1 MICAATATAILGYT
15 YIKKTI
21 YLPFF
26 KSTSNTWQT
35 ENAENLF
42 V

>member
-15 YIKKTI
+15 YIKKNHLFTI
-21 YLPFF
+21 F